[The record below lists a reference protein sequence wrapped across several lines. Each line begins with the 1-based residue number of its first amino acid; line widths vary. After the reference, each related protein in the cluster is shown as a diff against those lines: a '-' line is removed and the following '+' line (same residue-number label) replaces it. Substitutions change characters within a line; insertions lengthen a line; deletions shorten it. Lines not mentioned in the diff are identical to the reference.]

1 MNQFLLE
8 SYRVNLQTALTYGQ
22 NDVRG
27 IQALANVQ
35 NLLKQMSPEDIRMTR
50 DIDQRVVQ
58 ASMHAT
64 YGMSAAPKILY
75 LVGGNRNGR

>member
-8 SYRVNLQTALTYGQ
+8 SYRVNLQTALAYGQ

-35 NLLKQMSPEDIRMTR
+35 NILKQMSPEDIRMTR
-50 DIDQRVVQ
+50 DIDQQVVQ
-58 ASMHAT
+58 ASMHAV
-64 YGMSAAPKILY
+64 YGMSAAPKIQY
-75 LVGGNRNGR
+75 PGRR

>member
-8 SYRVNLQTALTYGQ
+8 SYRANLQTALAYGQ

-35 NLLKQMSPEDIRMTR
+35 NILKQMSPEDIRMTR

-58 ASMHAT
+58 ASMHAA
-64 YGMSAAPKILY
+64 YGMSAGP
-75 LVGGNRNGR
+75 